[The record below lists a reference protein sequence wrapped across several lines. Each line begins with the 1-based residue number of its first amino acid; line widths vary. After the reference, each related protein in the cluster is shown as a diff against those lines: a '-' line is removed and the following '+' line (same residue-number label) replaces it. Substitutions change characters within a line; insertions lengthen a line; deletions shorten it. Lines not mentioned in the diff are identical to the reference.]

1 MRRFRRK
8 FRPKPLTVRR
18 KVVLG
23 LAVALPVLAIFTFGS
38 RGLLR
43 RVQLEMEV
51 GDLRRQVYAERSVT
65 DSLKREI
72 HRYTVDSSS
81 IERLARERYG
91 MARQGETIYKVE
103 ERNEQ

>member
-8 FRPKPLTVRR
+8 FRPKPLTARR
-18 KVVLG
+18 KVALI
-23 LAVALPVLAIFTFGS
+23 LALALPVLAIFTFGS

-43 RVQLEMEV
+43 RIQLEMQV
-51 GDLRRQVYAERSVT
+51 SDLRRQVYAERST
-65 DSLKREI
+65 ADSLRREI
-72 HRYTVDSSS
+72 HRYTIDTSS

-103 ERNEQ
+103 E